1 MASKPELQERQ
12 ALAEAQRH
20 LDTANHCLV
29 RQLRILSR
37 LGSHTSNL
45 SLAEALFKTMMQTHQ
60 LIVEGKQRLEL
71 RQDSGAPKRSRSSNL
86 NKSGPRADMSSEEEA
101 THLLR
106 SKRLKPKSDDNAS
119 VLSRSYPGRSWR

>member
-1 MASKPELQERQ
+1 MQAAGDLKEAPLPSKLELQERQ

-29 RQLRILSR
+29 RQLPTLSR
-37 LGSHTSNL
+37 LGLSNL
-45 SLAEALFKTMMQTHQ
+45 GLAEAILRTMMQTHQ

-86 NKSGPRADMSSEEEA
+86 NKSSSRPYVSSEEEA
-101 THLLR
+101 TPLLR
-106 SKRLKPKSDDNAS
+106 SKRLQPKSDDNAS
-119 VLSRSYPGRSWR
+119 

>member
-29 RQLRILSR
+29 RQLRALSR
-37 LGSHTSNL
+37 LGRHTSNL

-71 RQDSGAPKRSRSSNL
+71 RSGTGTSKRSRSSNL
-86 NKSGPRADMSSEEEA
+86 NKSGLQADISSEGEA
-101 THLLR
+101 TPLLR
-106 SKRLKPKSDDNAS
+106 SKRLK
-119 VLSRSYPGRSWR
+119 